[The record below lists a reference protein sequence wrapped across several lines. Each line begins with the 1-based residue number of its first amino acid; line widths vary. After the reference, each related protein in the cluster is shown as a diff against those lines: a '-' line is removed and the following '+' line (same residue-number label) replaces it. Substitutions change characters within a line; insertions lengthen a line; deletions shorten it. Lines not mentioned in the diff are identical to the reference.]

1 MTAHPLQILVRRPID
16 TPDVIADLTGEY
28 AVDDSLTGDHADR
41 RQTDPQASV
50 PNPARPGD
58 HTTGARLLMTT
69 ADFLRHRL
77 GEVHS
82 GLAVLQDF
90 CKRLLKVL
98 VEMRLI
104 LLHGQQVLA
113 FPLDDPGGDL
123 FLTAH
128 GIDRHHGPFEILC
141 LE

>member
-1 MTAHPLQILVRRPID
+1 MM
-16 TPDVIADLTGEY
+16 E
-28 AVDDSLTGDHADR
+28 
-41 RQTDPQASV
+41 
-50 PNPARPGD
+50 
-58 HTTGARLLMTT
+58 
-69 ADFLRHRL
+69 
-77 GEVHS
+77 
-82 GLAVLQDF
+82 DF
-90 CKRLLKVL
+90 CKCLLKVL

-128 GIDRHHGPFEILC
+128 GIDRHHGPFEIQG